1 MITLALALCTE
12 TVQTLYFQGALNLQD
27 EVLEGDKVYNAQ
39 FGAAIAAVGDL
50 NQDGFQGK
58 LSNLSLLEE
67 RQSSRAARC
76 LISQARFSNPGTLN
90 QSEDLITN
98 LLYQLLYVSFRIS
111 LRACDC
117 ISLLHTLDD

>member
-12 TVQTLYFQGALNLQD
+12 TVQTFYFQGALNLQD

-67 RQSSRAARC
+67 RQSSQATSC
-76 LISQARFSNPGTLN
+76 LISQARFSKPGTLKIRRSDN
-90 QSEDLITN
+90 QFA
-98 LLYQLLYVSFRIS
+98 LLAAVCFLLNKFKSM
-111 LRACDC
+111 
-117 ISLLHTLDD
+117 

>member
-67 RQSSRAARC
+67 RQSSRAASC
-76 LISQARFSNPGTLN
+76 LISQARFPTQAHLTS
-90 QSEDLITN
+90 QKI
-98 LLYQLLYVSFRIS
+98 
-111 LRACDC
+111 
-117 ISLLHTLDD
+117 

>member
-1 MITLALALCTE
+1 MITLALTLFTE
-12 TVQTLYFQGALNLQD
+12 TVQTFYFQGALNLQD

-67 RQSSRAARC
+67 RQSSQATSASLAKRRFPTQAH
-76 LISQARFSNPGTLN
+76 LTSQK
-90 QSEDLITN
+90 I
-98 LLYQLLYVSFRIS
+98 
-111 LRACDC
+111 
-117 ISLLHTLDD
+117 

>member
-12 TVQTLYFQGALNLQD
+12 TVQTFYFQGALNLQD

-67 RQSSRAARC
+67 RQSSQAASC

-98 LLYQLLYVSFRIS
+98 LLYQLLYVSF
-111 LRACDC
+111 
-117 ISLLHTLDD
+117 